1 MACSTLF
8 VGVFALGAASAL
20 GGTCTAGADV
30 QCPGSGNICAGDQ
43 CCPGYAGSGGG
54 TFPCPSAS
62 IGFLGCVNN
71 TKITNCVP
79 GSLRGSLAQNKLQM
93 QDTCTAYSQC
103 GGQNWHGCTE
113 CPGQQVC
120 QFKGTDR
127 WTKVCVGQP
136 AELSS
141 EGPARTCTAYSQCG
155 GQNWHGC
162 TECPGQ
168 QVCQLTGTDPW
179 TKVCVGQPTELSN
192 ESPART
198 CTAYSQCGGQNWHGC
213 TECPGQQVCQL
224 KGTDPWTKVCV
235 GQPAELSNE
244 GPGQTCTAYSQCGGQ
259 NWHGCTECPG
269 QQVCQ
274 LKGTDRW
281 TEVCVG
287 QLAELSSAAEVVN
300 TTTAGFTTGGLAETQ
315 DLPCGSDNSDDC
327 VTEFHHGLGPFCFRC
342 SHEGGS
348 NPLRNRC
355 HLCCTEC

>member
-1 MACSTLF
+1 
-8 VGVFALGAASAL
+8 
-20 GGTCTAGADV
+20 
-30 QCPGSGNICAGDQ
+30 
-43 CCPGYAGSGGG
+43 
-54 TFPCPSAS
+54 
-62 IGFLGCVNN
+62 
-71 TKITNCVP
+71 
-79 GSLRGSLAQNKLQM
+79 
-93 QDTCTAYSQC
+93 
-103 GGQNWHGCTE
+103 
-113 CPGQQVC
+113 VC
-120 QFKGTDR
+120 QLKGTDP

-141 EGPARTCTAYSQCG
+141 E
-155 GQNWHGC
+155 
-162 TECPGQ
+162 
-168 QVCQLTGTDPW
+168 
-179 TKVCVGQPTELSN
+179 
-192 ESPART
+192 SPAWT

-244 GPGQTCTAYSQCGGQ
+244 GPEQTCTAYSQCGGQ

-274 LKGTDRW
+274 LKGTDPW
-281 TEVCVG
+281 TKVCVG

-327 VTEFHHGLGPFCFRC
+327 VTEFHNGLGPFCYRC

>member
-20 GGTCTAGADV
+20 GGTCKAGADV

-120 QFKGTDR
+120 QFKGTD
-127 WTKVCVGQP
+127 
-136 AELSS
+136 
-141 EGPARTCTAYSQCG
+141 
-155 GQNWHGC
+155 
-162 TECPGQ
+162 
-168 QVCQLTGTDPW
+168 PW
-179 TKVCVGQPTELSN
+179 TK
-192 ESPART
+192 
-198 CTAYSQCGGQNWHGC
+198 
-213 TECPGQQVCQL
+213 
-224 KGTDPWTKVCV
+224 
-235 GQPAELSNE
+235 
-244 GPGQTCTAYSQCGGQ
+244 
-259 NWHGCTECPG
+259 
-269 QQVCQ
+269 
-274 LKGTDRW
+274 
-281 TEVCVG
+281 VCVG
-287 QLAELSSAAEVVN
+287 QLAELSSVAEVVN

>member
-120 QFKGTDR
+120 Q
-127 WTKVCVGQP
+127 
-136 AELSS
+136 
-141 EGPARTCTAYSQCG
+141 
-155 GQNWHGC
+155 
-162 TECPGQ
+162 
-168 QVCQLTGTDPW
+168 
-179 TKVCVGQPTELSN
+179 
-192 ESPART
+192 
-198 CTAYSQCGGQNWHGC
+198 
-213 TECPGQQVCQL
+213 L
-224 KGTDPWTKVCV
+224 KGTDPWTK
-235 GQPAELSNE
+235 
-244 GPGQTCTAYSQCGGQ
+244 
-259 NWHGCTECPG
+259 
-269 QQVCQ
+269 
-274 LKGTDRW
+274 
-281 TEVCVG
+281 VCVG

>member
-141 EGPARTCTAYSQCG
+141 G
-155 GQNWHGC
+155 G
-162 TECPGQ
+162 
-168 QVCQLTGTDPW
+168 
-179 TKVCVGQPTELSN
+179 
-192 ESPART
+192 PART

-224 KGTDPWTKVCV
+224 KGTDRWTK
-235 GQPAELSNE
+235 
-244 GPGQTCTAYSQCGGQ
+244 
-259 NWHGCTECPG
+259 
-269 QQVCQ
+269 
-274 LKGTDRW
+274 
-281 TEVCVG
+281 VCVG